1 VWAYIISAIIWI
13 VNAKFIIQAARE
25 HNQSEAYE
33 HFGLP
38 VYFTNLVLGIGRP
51 QIAGVFSDLLWLEI
65 IGFILFIP
73 SALLVT
79 LPIVTLERK
88 GKTKTSASPILAPSD
103 ATIMLDTGIF
113 GVVRHP
119 LYLGTALWSV
129 ALMLVFQSILS
140 VILGIVAIACF
151 WMASRK
157 EDEFNIKKFGDAYRE
172 YMKRVPMW
180 NLFGGLRKRWA
191 RHLLQQ

>member
-1 VWAYIISAIIWI
+1 MWAYIISAIVWI
-13 VNAKFIIQAARE
+13 VNGKYIIQAIRE
-25 HNQSEAYE
+25 HNQSEVYE
-33 HFGLP
+33 HFGLAI
-38 VYFTNLVLGIGRP
+38 YLTLLVLGIGTP
-51 QIAGVFSDLLWLEI
+51 QMGGVFSHLLWLKI

-73 SALLVT
+73 SALLVG
-79 LPIVTLERK
+79 LPIVTLERR
-88 GKTKTSASPILAPSD
+88 GKTKTSASPLFAPSD

-140 VILGIVAIACF
+140 VVLGIVAIACF

-157 EDEFNIKKFGDAYRE
+157 EDEFNVKKFGDAYRE

-180 NLFGGLRKRWA
+180 NIFRGLRK
-191 RHLLQQ
+191 